1 MSRALCKCAD
11 ILCRLYSYVTLV
23 GDDAEHLTSG
33 PQMKASLHALRR
45 AFIKKDKKAIS
56 YIHLMPGGGD
66 IDVSG
71 QDSRDILELPVMAL
85 YRPKVGM
92 VVPFERAPD
101 AFEELAVMVTGRARE
116 ESGSVVVR
124 LMN

>member
-1 MSRALCKCAD
+1 MNRF
-11 ILCRLYSYVTLV
+11 VTLY
-23 GDDAEHLTSG
+23 GDDADHLTAG
-33 PQMKASLHALRR
+33 PQVKSSLHALRR
-45 AFIKKDKKAIS
+45 AFVKKDKKAIS

-71 QDSRDILELPVMAL
+71 QDSRDILEESIMGH
-85 YRPKVGM
+85 YQPKVGM

-101 AFEELAVMVTGRARE
+101 AFTELASMVAGRPRDEA
-116 ESGSVVVR
+116 GSIVVR

>member
-1 MSRALCKCAD
+1 
-11 ILCRLYSYVTLV
+11 
-23 GDDAEHLTSG
+23 
-33 PQMKASLHALRR
+33 MKTSLHALRR
-45 AFIKKDKKAIS
+45 AFVKKDKKAIS
-56 YIHLMPGGGD
+56 YIHITPGGSD
-66 IDVSG
+66 IDPSG
-71 QDSRDILELPVMAL
+71 QDSRDILELPIMGQ

-101 AFEELAVMVTGRARE
+101 AFEELAITVAGRPRE